1 MAEPVTPSENE
12 VHVISP
18 AGVLGT
24 VPVSQVQQARDAGFS
39 IPTGNDL
46 QTALAKHAKEK
57 KEEQYGDIS
66 GMASEIG
73 AAGARGLTLG
83 LSDPALLWAT
93 EHLGSKEARESIRE
107 RLEGQKEANPITSFV
122 SELSGTLAPLILS
135 AGTSAPAQA
144 AGLTAKGAVKSA
156 IRGAGFLPRAAA
168 FVGEQAE
175 HGVATLVG
183 KEATGIFGKT
193 AQKILPHVALG
204 AVEGPFYGVGH
215 EISESALGDTD
226 LTSEK
231 ALAGIKSGA
240 MWGMILGAGVSGLER
255 VGGIAFDA
263 LKSKGLPADFS
274 EFISNKAG
282 EKAFKA
288 AGASKKFSSLAEH
301 VPGGA
306 PAIGNELLNIIP
318 EATGKTFGRH
328 SLEEIANIVE
338 AKKNEI
344 GEKIG
349 STVDELTA
357 LQKIE
362 KPVEI
367 QSFEGAKPANDVVAE
382 IAKKHDALG
391 EEVAASADKVTDN
404 GSKISVGPSAK
415 DFLTAGNEYADSVR
429 KKFGFA
435 SQAKAIDDALNEFK
449 TIYGESENPMSFK
462 SFWEAQRDFGKK
474 IYRLPSDTLNP
485 TPQKEELQHLRGI
498 MNNLFMTK
506 VEQMSAAA
514 GTEHIN
520 LLKGFKEQYRKL
532 TLASDM
538 AQEALERKTAN
549 RSISL
554 TDTIAAGSGYAGS
567 MAAHGGA
574 ALSGVPGALAMGAV
588 NKFIRTRG
596 DAVAADIL
604 HRMSNATQKLGFR
617 IPTTESVVSKLA
629 LISGEVDGLITDAVG
644 GATATPSTGKPVVM
658 KGKPFPSYS
667 RASAESNVLQEN
679 FAKAASSIKRIAPN
693 QDALAENLSKA
704 TQHINAHAPKVSAG
718 IASKASNGV
727 AFLES
732 KLPKGSIDPYSLT
745 PSLDKFKV
753 SDAEAAKFMRYYKAV
768 TEPMSA
774 MRSLKEGHI
783 SKEEV
788 EALQAVYPKLYQQ
801 ITTEILRQVA
811 DKKSKIDYQKRLA
824 LGTMLGIQTDVTMSH
839 AVLKSSADTYKQSSP
854 QPAGSNQTG
863 GGKGS
868 QKPLHTTKLSA
879 SGSDAIEQNAL
890 ESRR

>member
-1 MAEPVTPSENE
+1 MTEPITSSENE

-18 AGVLGT
+18 DGVLGT

-39 IPTGNDL
+39 IPTGDAL

-57 KEEQYGDIS
+57 REEQYGGIS
-66 GMASEIG
+66 GMASEVG
-73 AAGARGLTLG
+73 AAGIRGLTLG

-93 EHLGSKEARESIRE
+93 EHLGSKEARESLRE
-107 RLEGQKEANPITSFV
+107 RLESQKEANPTTSLI
-122 SELSGTLAPLILS
+122 SELGGTLAPLALS
-135 AGTSAPAQA
+135 LGTSAPAQA
-144 AGLTAKGAVKSA
+144 AGISARGAVRA
-156 IRGAGFLPRAAA
+156 AGFIPRAASFA
-168 FVGEQAE
+168 GEQAE
-175 HGVATLVG
+175 HGVAHLIG
-183 KEATGIFGKT
+183 KGATGVFGKT
-193 AQKILPHVALG
+193 AQKILPHMALG
-204 AVEGPFYGVGH
+204 AVEGPLYGVGH
-215 EISESALGDTD
+215 EISEAALGNTE

-231 ALAGIKSGA
+231 LLAAGKTGA
-240 MWGMILGAGVSGLER
+240 VWGVILGLGVSGLER

-263 LKSKGLPADFS
+263 LKAKGLPADFS

-306 PAIGNELLNIIP
+306 PAIGNELLSIIP

-349 STVDELTA
+349 STVDELTS

-554 TDTIAAGSGYAGS
+554 TDTIAAGSGFAGS
-567 MAAHGGA
+567 MIAHGGA
-574 ALSGVPGALAMGAV
+574 ALSGVPGGLAMGAL
-588 NKFIRTRG
+588 NKLIRTRG

-604 HRMSNATQKLGFR
+604 NRVSNATQKLGFR
-617 IPTTESVVSKLA
+617 VPTTESVVSKLA
-629 LISGEVDGLITDAVG
+629 LISGEIDGLITDAVG

-811 DKKSKIDYQKRLA
+811 DKKTKIDYQKRLA
-824 LGTMLGIQTDVTMSH
+824 LGTMLGVQTDVTMSH
-839 AVLKSSADTYKQSSP
+839 AVLKASADIYKQSSP
-854 QPAGSNQTG
+854 QPVGSSQTG